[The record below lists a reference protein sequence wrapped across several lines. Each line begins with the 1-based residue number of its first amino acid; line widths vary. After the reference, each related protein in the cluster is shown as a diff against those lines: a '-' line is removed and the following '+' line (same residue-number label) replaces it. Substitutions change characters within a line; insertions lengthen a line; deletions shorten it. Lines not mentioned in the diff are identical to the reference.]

1 MRTVNFTPR
10 KNVIRYQTRMSPSL
24 VIVNGQEIPQE
35 NTQKLNKEV
44 LIVVRDSENS
54 EVILNSTEY
63 THVIV
68 KSLIKTLI
76 KPDVGLIDE
85 DWNELLLERGSCV
98 QFQFVEDSWLI
109 LSSDVIKFD

>member
-1 MRTVNFTPR
+1 MRTINFTPR
-10 KNVIRYQTRMSPSL
+10 KNVVRYQTRMSPSI
-24 VIVNGQEIPQE
+24 VVVNGQETPQE

-54 EVILNSTEY
+54 EVILNSVDY

-68 KSLIKTLI
+68 KSIIKTLI

-85 DWNELLLERGSCV
+85 DWHELLLEKGSCV
-98 QFQFVEDSWLI
+98 QFQFVEDTWLI
-109 LSSDVIKFD
+109 LSSDGIKFD